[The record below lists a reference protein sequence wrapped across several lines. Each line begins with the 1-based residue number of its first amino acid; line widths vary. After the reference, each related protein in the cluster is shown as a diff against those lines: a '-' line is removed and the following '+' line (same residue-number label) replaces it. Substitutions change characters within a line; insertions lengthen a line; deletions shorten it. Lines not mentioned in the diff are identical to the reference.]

1 MAERIAWV
9 DFAKGFVMVT
19 VIFGHAIVY
28 NHEKFFD
35 AVAVAV
41 YEFHMPFFFI
51 MAGYL
56 LNFEKGGGGTELQQ
70 LRAETF

>member
-35 AVAVAV
+35 ATAVAV

-56 LNFEKGGGGTELQQ
+56 LNFEKWGGTELQQ